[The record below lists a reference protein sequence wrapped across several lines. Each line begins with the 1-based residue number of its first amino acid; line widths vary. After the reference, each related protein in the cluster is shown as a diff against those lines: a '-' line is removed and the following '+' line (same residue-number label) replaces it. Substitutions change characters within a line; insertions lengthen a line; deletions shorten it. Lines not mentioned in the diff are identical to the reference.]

1 MTPSWVTFETC
12 QLIKSLDPSDVEVTS
27 LPLMLHAFSTP
38 ISSKEPTMLEAQMT
52 FRQFLLHDYRH
63 SGLEKDLVFLL
74 EDIATACRI
83 ISNHVRDGAFQN
95 NLGAAGSTN
104 IQGETQKQLDV
115 IANEEFVRHCANCS
129 RVAALVSEEVD
140 DVYWLK
146 KETKAGNYIVYFD
159 PLDGSSNLD
168 VNLSVGSIFSIV
180 QIAEPIDPN
189 DEASVLRPG
198 NEQICAGYSV
208 YGPSTSLVITTGHGV
223 NGFTHQQG
231 TGEFRLTFPDM
242 TIPETTNEFAI
253 NASRYRLWDEPI
265 RRYFNECLT
274 GVDGE
279 RGANTN
285 MRWTASMVADIHRI
299 LTRGGVFLYP
309 EDAGNRAT
317 GGKLRLMYEANPMGF
332 VVEQAGGAASTG
344 TQRILDVTPT
354 SHHQRVPVIMGS
366 KNEVARIDGFH
377 DNA

>member
-1 MTPSWVTFETC
+1 
-12 QLIKSLDPSDVEVTS
+12 
-27 LPLMLHAFSTP
+27 
-38 ISSKEPTMLEAQMT
+38 MLETNMT
-52 FRQFLLHDYRH
+52 FRQFLLHDYRNE
-63 SGLEKDLVFLL
+63 GLEKDLVFLL
-74 EDIATACRI
+74 EDIATACAI
-83 ISNHVRDGAFQN
+83 ISNHVRDGAFKG
-95 NLGAAGSTN
+95 NLGVAGSTN
-104 IQGETQKQLDV
+104 IQGEDQKQLDV
-115 IANEEFVRHCANCS
+115 IADEEFIRHCSNCS

-140 DVYWLK
+140 EVHWLK
-146 KETKAGNYIVYFD
+146 KENKAGDYIVYFD

-180 QIAEPIDPN
+180 QISEPIDTST
-189 DEASVLRPG
+189 DASVLIKG
-198 NEQICAGYSV
+198 SKQICAGYSV

-231 TGEFRLTFPDM
+231 TGEFRLTFKDM
-242 TIPETTNEFAI
+242 TIPETTSEFAI

-265 RRYFNECLT
+265 RAYFDECLA
-274 GVDGE
+274 GIDGA
-279 RGANTN
+279 RSCNTN

-309 EDAGNRAT
+309 MDEGNRAT

-332 VVEQAGGAASTG
+332 IVEQAGGSASTG

-366 KNEVARIDGFH
+366 KDEVARIDAFH
-377 DNA
+377 GKS